1 VVLLFTIPFHSFYFK
16 QMSSK
21 FLSYLDSLSAE
32 QQKSILL
39 RLIPECASKIEADFP
54 AAAVPVPTVAPA
66 PVPTKE
72 PAAKKARKATVKKSE
87 MPKHLEEALLQ
98 PVDGDVPVGA
108 TVAAPA
114 PAPAPAPTDPADPL
128 KNHPSRLQ
136 KIDTTRCVARKITIT
151 KHVPGTHKDE
161 GGVRKFFY
169 EKQCT
174 AKPTANGMCD
184 ACTKAEAEVAAGT
197 KVTVQKWFG
206 RLDAPMYEF
215 AKVVGCKEFFELYPQ
230 GIKDDPLSV
239 VPAGIL
245 PPPKVEEV
253 ASDEPLWLT
262 CTYKHRPVVLNTKTN
277 YVFELNPASS
287 SESNIAALEKPIGK
301 LVDAESTTAQ
311 TDMVTIRGTV
321 SNKAIDPYDLPE

>member
-1 VVLLFTIPFHSFYFK
+1 
-16 QMSSK
+16 MSSK
-21 FLSYLDSLSAE
+21 FLSYLDSLTSE
-32 QQKSILL
+32 QQKSVLL
-39 RLIPECASKIEADFP
+39 RLIPECAAKIEADFP
-54 AAAVPVPTVAPA
+54 ATVATAVPTAVPA
-66 PVPTKE
+66 KE
-72 PAAKKARKATVKKSE
+72 PDAKKARKATVKKSE
-87 MPKHLEEALLQ
+87 MSKHVEEALLQ
-98 PVDGDVPVGA
+98 PVDGDVPVIA
-108 TVAAPA
+108 PVAAPVAKPVAA
-114 PAPAPAPTDPADPL
+114 PPVATVSEAVVAPVDPADPL

-230 GIKDDPLSV
+230 GIKDDPLSI
-239 VPAGIL
+239 VPVGIL

-262 CTYKHRPVVLNTKTN
+262 CTYKRRPVILNTKTN

-301 LVDAESTTAQ
+301 LVVAEPTTAQ
-311 TDMVTIRGTV
+311 ADRVTIRGTV
-321 SNKAIDPYDLPE
+321 SNKTIDPYDLPE